1 MSDGYVDLDANY
13 VKEADEPSTIPEN
26 IGALELLQMAYRGQ
40 IELSPQQARCAI
52 ESLPYET
59 PKHSATAI
67 ASIDGQ
73 TFAEALERATTRS
86 EIVRSGSV
94 ALLNGP
100 VPELPPTVANKP
112 FSTFRRF

>member
-52 ESLPYET
+52 ESLPYDDSFVVSLCE
-59 PKHSATAI
+59 
-67 ASIDGQ
+67 
-73 TFAEALERATTRS
+73 
-86 EIVRSGSV
+86 
-94 ALLNGP
+94 
-100 VPELPPTVANKP
+100 
-112 FSTFRRF
+112 FSSWG